1 MNTRAEN
8 VVTLYKSPS
17 DYVNLFAKSIFV
29 RNVFIWDSEDCILF
43 TVESMRVCVK

>member
-8 VVTLYKSPS
+8 VVTLYKSPT

-29 RNVFIWDSEDCILF
+29 RNVFI
-43 TVESMRVCVK
+43 